1 MDPPRLYQLISG
13 WGYPA
18 AWHDIDALDPRAAVS
33 DSVPP
38 VIIGFAV
45 KILKKTQISFKKNS
59 KNNMTPQK
67 TWFYDQWEKITTKFF
82 KIIFLFWYCV
92 IPLTNSVTFLV
103 TRPPVFSTVQT

>member
-45 KILKKTQISFKKNS
+45 KILKNHKFLLKKTQ
-59 KNNMTPQK
+59 
-67 TWFYDQWEKITTKFF
+67 
-82 KIIFLFWYCV
+82 KIIW
-92 IPLTNSVTFLV
+92 
-103 TRPPVFSTVQT
+103 PPKKHDSMINGKKLPQSF

>member
-18 AWHDIDALDPRAAVS
+18 AWHDIDALEPRAAVS

-45 KILKKTQISFKKNS
+45 KILKNHKFLLKKTQ
-59 KNNMTPQK
+59 
-67 TWFYDQWEKITTKFF
+67 
-82 KIIFLFWYCV
+82 KIIWPPKKHDSMINGKKLPQSFLKLF
-92 IPLTNSVTFLV
+92 F
-103 TRPPVFSTVQT
+103 FSDIVLYL

>member
-18 AWHDIDALDPRAAVS
+18 AWHDIDALEPRAAVS

-45 KILKKTQISFKKNS
+45 KILKKTQ
-59 KNNMTPQK
+59 
-67 TWFYDQWEKITTKFF
+67 
-82 KIIFLFWYCV
+82 KIIW
-92 IPLTNSVTFLV
+92 
-103 TRPPVFSTVQT
+103 PPKNMILWSMGKNYHKVF

>member
-18 AWHDIDALDPRAAVS
+18 AWHDIDALEPRAAVS

-45 KILKKTQISFKKNS
+45 KIFKNHKFLLKKTQ
-59 KNNMTPQK
+59 
-67 TWFYDQWEKITTKFF
+67 
-82 KIIFLFWYCV
+82 KIIWPPKKHDSMINGKKLPQSFLKLF
-92 IPLTNSVTFLV
+92 F
-103 TRPPVFSTVQT
+103 FSDIVLYL

>member
-38 VIIGFAV
+38 VITGFAV
-45 KILKKTQISFKKNS
+45 KIKIKHKLL
-59 KNNMTPQK
+59 QK
-67 TWFYDQWEKITTKFF
+67 TSEINITKTKYMFLWSMG
-82 KIIFLFWYCV
+82 KNYHIIFF
-92 IPLTNSVTFLV
+92 
-103 TRPPVFSTVQT
+103 

>member
-45 KILKKTQISFKKNS
+45 KILKNHKFLLKKTQ
-59 KNNMTPQK
+59 
-67 TWFYDQWEKITTKFF
+67 
-82 KIIFLFWYCV
+82 KIIWPSKKHDSMINGKKLPQSF
-92 IPLTNSVTFLV
+92 
-103 TRPPVFSTVQT
+103 

>member
-18 AWHDIDALDPRAAVS
+18 AWHDIDALEPRAAVS

-45 KILKKTQISFKKNS
+45 KIFKKTQKKLWPPKKHDSMINGKKLPQSFLKL
-59 KNNMTPQK
+59 
-67 TWFYDQWEKITTKFF
+67 FF
-82 KIIFLFWYCV
+82 
-92 IPLTNSVTFLV
+92 
-103 TRPPVFSTVQT
+103 FSDIVLYL

>member
-18 AWHDIDALDPRAAVS
+18 AWHDIDALEPRAAVS

-45 KILKKTQISFKKNS
+45 KIFKKTQK
-59 KNNMTPQK
+59 
-67 TWFYDQWEKITTKFF
+67 
-82 KIIFLFWYCV
+82 
-92 IPLTNSVTFLV
+92 
-103 TRPPVFSTVQT
+103 

>member
-45 KILKKTQISFKKNS
+45 KILKNHKFLLKKTQ
-59 KNNMTPQK
+59 
-67 TWFYDQWEKITTKFF
+67 
-82 KIIFLFWYCV
+82 KIIWPPKKHDFMINGKKLPQSFLKLF
-92 IPLTNSVTFLV
+92 F
-103 TRPPVFSTVQT
+103 FSDIVLYL